1 LRIKKE
7 NWYKFMYVISG
18 LLVVGFIIR
27 LTADYIQYDPIAT
40 SFPFYASVLMR
51 SIEFL
56 LPSLIVFITAIIFK
70 KYAKKN

>member
-1 LRIKKE
+1 MKKK
-7 NWYKFMYVISG
+7 NWYKFMYIISG
-18 LLVVGFIIR
+18 LLVAGFIIR
-27 LTADYIQYDPIAT
+27 LIADYIQYDPIAT

-70 KYAKKN
+70 KFAKKN

>member
-1 LRIKKE
+1 MRMKKK
-7 NWYKFMYVISG
+7 NWYKFMYIISG
-18 LLVVGFIIR
+18 LLVAGFIIR
-27 LTADYIQYDPIAT
+27 LIADYIQYDPIAT

-70 KYAKKN
+70 KITKKN

>member
-1 LRIKKE
+1 MKKK
-7 NWYKFMYVISG
+7 NWYKFMYIISG
-18 LLVVGFIIR
+18 LLVAGFIIR
-27 LTADYIQYDPIAT
+27 LIADYIQYDPIAT